1 MIQFLTAVSAFIV
14 LAIPTTAL
22 AVPSVQLVAGETIT
36 LSIAGDGVTVV
47 ELAPAQGL
55 SLFEAEALKQM
66 QAQSQTIPEGT
77 GVVPPMPLETV
88 SRPKELTPA
97 TIRMTLRMV
106 PGDQREAR
114 HALLTIENGY
124 GRMLA
129 YRAVMQANG
138 RAAHTDVCDVLAG
151 KPGFEHWPYPFE
163 SLQLSDFELVD
174 RPPGVMNC
182 R

>member
-1 MIQFLTAVSAFIV
+1 MIRFLTVVSAFV
-14 LAIPTTAL
+14 AFAIPTATL
-22 AVPSVQLVAGETIT
+22 AAPSVQLKAGETIT
-36 LSIAGDGVTVV
+36 LSLAGDGVTVV
-47 ELAPAQGL
+47 ERAPAQGL

-66 QAQSQTIPEGT
+66 QAHYQTTPEGT
-77 GVVPPMPLETV
+77 GVVPPMPLETA
-88 SRPKELTPA
+88 SRPKPLTPA

-106 PGDQREAR
+106 PGDQREGT
-114 HALLTIENGY
+114 HAMLTIENGY

-129 YRAVMQANG
+129 YRAAMQANG